1 MTSVT
6 PPRHGA
12 HPVTTGAATTPDPRE
27 TTAVTDLTDRHT
39 AMLEFEARWWQ
50 WTGAKAQYV
59 ADQFDVDLDAYHD
72 ELDELLALDAALAHD
87 ALLVARLRRQA
98 AQRARQGPTRPS
110 HRPTPRSGPLYGR
123 NDGGRR

>member
-12 HPVTTGAATTPDPRE
+12 RPVTTGAAPTPHRE

>member
-1 MTSVT
+1 MTVT
-6 PPRHGA
+6 PKRHVA
-12 HPVTTGAATTPDPRE
+12 RPVTTGAATTPDPRE
-27 TTAVTDLTDRHT
+27 TTAVTDLTDRQRR
-39 AMLEFEARWWQ
+39 MLEFEARWWQ